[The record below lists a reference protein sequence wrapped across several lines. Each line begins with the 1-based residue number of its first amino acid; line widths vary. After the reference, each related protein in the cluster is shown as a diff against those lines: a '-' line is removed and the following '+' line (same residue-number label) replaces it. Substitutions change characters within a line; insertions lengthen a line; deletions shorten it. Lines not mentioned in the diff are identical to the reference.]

1 MNVVRRYRTEDGREV
16 VTEWLNSLRDV
27 RAKARISV
35 RIDRIKAGNF
45 GDCEYLRE
53 GVWELKID
61 YGPGYRVFFG
71 KVGQAVV
78 LLLCGGD
85 KRKQDAD
92 IDKAVDYL
100 ADFKR
105 RTENEKPR
113 PRKRQP

>member
-1 MNVVRRYRTEDGREV
+1 MNVIRRYRTEDGREV
-16 VTEWLNSLRDV
+16 ITEWLDSLRDV
-27 RAKARISV
+27 RAKARIAA
-35 RIDRIKAGNF
+35 RIDRLKAGNF
-45 GDCEYLRE
+45 GDCESLRD
-53 GVWELKID
+53 GVSELRVH
-61 YGPGYRVFFG
+61 YGPGYRVYFG

-85 KRKQDAD
+85 KRTQDAD

-105 RTENEKPR
+105 RVEHEEPR